1 MNEPAR
7 ICIVTPG
14 ALGSNP
20 RVVKEADALH
30 SAGFEVTTISTRTL
44 ARLDQHDEAV
54 LQSRRWT
61 SERLDLRNR
70 WFWWLKRAS
79 QIGARAAYQTAA
91 LPAWAERAHSPFTP
105 PLKSRAA
112 RNTADLYI
120 AHYVAALPAAARAAA
135 RHGAAYAFDAED
147 FHPGD
152 LPDTPEHA
160 LEKDLI
166 RAIEARYLPG
176 AAYVS
181 AASPMIAEAYA
192 ETYGIAR
199 PVVVLNVFPK
209 ANAPA
214 GPTRRGSARPGP
226 SLYWF
231 SQTIGPGRG
240 LETALKAIAQAAS
253 RPHLYLRGTPATGY
267 EAYLRDLAEQ
277 DGTASRLHILKPA
290 PPDDLERL
298 GAAFDLGFIGEVEA
312 THNRRIALTNKL
324 FSYILGGVPCLASDI
339 PAHRR
344 IAPELGEAMTLFPAS
359 DAKALAGLL
368 DRFLYNADR
377 LAAARRHAWELG
389 QNRFNW
395 DQQKVEL
402 LETIAG
408 VNTC

>member
-1 MNEPAR
+1 MNGPAR

-30 SAGFEVTTISTRTL
+30 SAGFKVTTISTRTL
-44 ARLDQHDEAV
+44 ARLDQRDEAV

-70 WFWWLKRAS
+70 WFRWLKRAS
-79 QIGARAAYQTAA
+79 QIAARAAYRTAA

-152 LPDTPEHA
+152 LPDAPEHT

-192 ETYGIAR
+192 EAYGIAR
-199 PVVVLNVFPK
+199 PVVVLNVFPR

-240 LETALKAIAQAAS
+240 LETALAAIAQAAS
-253 RPHLYLRGTPATGY
+253 RPHLYLRGTPRTGY

-277 DGTASRLHILKPA
+277 AGTASRLHILKPA
-290 PPDDLERL
+290 PPDHLERL
-298 GAAFDLGFIGEVEA
+298 GAAFDLGYSGETGFSA
-312 THNRRIALTNKL
+312 NNTMALGNKL

-359 DAKALAGLL
+359 DAEALAGLL

-389 QNRFNW
+389 QNQFNW

-402 LETIAG
+402 LETITG

>member
-1 MNEPAR
+1 MNGPAR

-30 SAGFEVTTISTRTL
+30 SAGFKVTTISTRTL
-44 ARLDQHDEAV
+44 ACVDQRDEAV

-70 WFWWLKRAS
+70 WFWRLKRAS
-79 QIGARAAYQTAA
+79 QIAARAAYRTAA

-152 LPDTPEHA
+152 LPDAPEHA

-192 ETYGIAR
+192 EAYGIAR
-199 PVVVLNVFPK
+199 PVVVLNVFPR

-240 LETALKAIAQAAS
+240 LETALEAIARAAS
-253 RPHLYLRGTPATGY
+253 RPHLYLRGTPRTGY

-290 PPDDLERL
+290 SPDNLERL
-298 GAAFDLGFIGEVEA
+298 GAAFDLGFIGEVKA

-344 IAPELGEAMTLFPAS
+344 IAPELGEAMTLFPPS
-359 DAKALAGLL
+359 DAEALAGLL

-395 DQQKVEL
+395 DQQKVKL

>member
-30 SAGFEVTTISTRTL
+30 GAGFEVTTISTRTL

-70 WFWWLKRAS
+70 WFRWLKRAS
-79 QIGARAAYQTAA
+79 QIAARAAYRTAA
-91 LPAWAERAHSPFTP
+91 LPAWAERAHSPFAP

-152 LPDTPEHA
+152 LPDAPEHA

-181 AASPMIAEAYA
+181 AASPMIAEAYVEA
-192 ETYGIAR
+192 YGIAR

-214 GPTRRGSARPGP
+214 GPTRRGSTRPGP

-240 LETALKAIAQAAS
+240 LETALAAIAEAAS

-277 DGTASRLHILKPA
+277 AGAASRLHILKPA
-290 PPDDLERL
+290 PPDNLERL
-298 GAAFDLGFIGEVEA
+298 GAAFDLGYSGESGFSA
-312 THNRRIALTNKL
+312 NNTMALGNKL

-359 DAKALAGLL
+359 DAEALAGLL
-368 DRFLYNADR
+368 DRFLCDADR
-377 LAAARRHAWELG
+377 LAAARRHAWALG

-395 DQQKVEL
+395 DKQKVEL